1 MFPKWFGQA
10 TLFWGKVFG
19 SHLEVLFFQC
29 HFCEGDRSCRK
40 GVAFFFKTCIM
51 DGFEIFF
58 QVSYTFMTC
67 MVSGTSLQVKDPN
80 FGGTQTVEFIFIYDV
95 HFLPA
100 PCLSRGYF
108 PVLPCCDDGLPT
120 WGAPPLA
127 VQLWGVQGR
136 RGSTA

>member
-1 MFPKWFGQA
+1 MFPKLCGQA
-10 TLFWGKVFG
+10 TLFGGKCLDHILRCCFFN
-19 SHLEVLFFQC
+19 VLFA
-29 HFCEGDRSCRK
+29 K
-40 GVAFFFKTCIM
+40 GIARAAREWRFFKTWIM
-51 DGFEIFF
+51 DGFH
-58 QVSYTFMTC
+58 TFMTC
-67 MVSGTSLQVKDPN
+67 MVSGVSLQVEEPN
-80 FGGTQTVEFIFIYDV
+80 FGATQTVEIIFIYDV

-100 PCLSRGYF
+100 PCSSRGCF